1 MMKSIRI
8 LALIV
13 AALLAACS
21 DESTTEKIVEVTSSG
36 VDVVSDISM
45 LPACGKSND
54 RELVWVKGE
63 MTPRMCSDGKWYA
76 VAEGSVS
83 ATCFSEPLADGSGIK
98 IICGGDSI
106 GVLLNG
112 MDGKDGAQGQQGEK
126 GVAGEDGKSGDAGNN
141 GSSGTDGKNGKNGT
155 DGKDGVPGENG
166 KDGVDGKDGAPGANG
181 KDGKDGNDG
190 TDGTSCSLKK
200 IDENVVR
207 VICGNDSTD
216 LYVGELPDTVTQGE
230 VELDSEKIAVSLDE
244 VSGLT
249 QKGPFLKGSAVLV
262 REMEDGRTLTQT
274 GYSFNGKILNDRGEF
289 KVNARMLVS
298 QYVMLEATG
307 YYRNEVTGEN
317 SNSALTLF
325 AITDVNDR
333 NTVNVNLLT
342 HLEYERVIYLVTQKK
357 MKVRVAKKQA
367 QKEVF
372 ALLHI
377 DATNFSNSE
386 DLNIAGASDE
396 DAALLAFSIILQGD
410 RSESELSELLTKI
423 ATDMEEDGIWGD
435 SASRA
440 SMADWASFVDSAD
453 GFAKIRRNV
462 ENWKLSSAVPH
473 FEKYMQKFWTT
484 EYGIGE
490 CSEANVGAVV
500 ASKKAPFEFCK
511 GSLVY
516 IDDSW
521 PQLFACV
528 ENGDTTVLDDSWQR
542 RYVCQEDGLWHFATD
557 AEKDMYLWHDTT
569 DGAIKSGNVT
579 GKIYVFDSLGIA
591 NGHKGWREADEEE
604 IAYGGCNKSLYG
616 AYRQNLHKTADY
628 GEDGGFHEN
637 YFIQCQEAAHD
648 WVAVNEEHFPI
659 IETQGWDD
667 GEDGE
672 ARWGD
677 SIGSVNWGTDCG
689 TMCQRKCYVFDTS
702 AAYKGWHL
710 KNVDYSDSDCS
721 LGIGGCNERRAGQTV
736 KAKDDNYYA
745 CRPGWRWNIH
755 RAVDEYHYLW
765 ESVTSRVAENT
776 EGWACLDS
784 NDGEIRLGKAN
795 DAYFVCEDNAWRDA
809 TTDEER
815 ECRENGVCNI
825 SRCTDRKKGRFK
837 EIDDVL
843 YICDR
848 GRFGYD
854 DYDDYRWR
862 TANCAEIKSGRLCM
876 GRDSVVVVWAC
887 EEYGGFQIDYVCY
900 SDGCMPIS
908 TPSEYTPA
916 NWNKKKAEYY
926 TQETHPDA
934 VYGEDL
940 VDARDG
946 NIYKTVF
953 IGGKRWMAENLRYA
967 DSAKTPNMKSI
978 KGYYDYIKQFS
989 CDTQG
994 CEYSWTA
1001 AMDID
1006 SKWQWID
1013 SPSPPERTPSSLVQV
1028 PHRGICPNG
1037 WHVPDTTEWKML
1049 EEFGAAG
1056 LQMRGYR
1063 YWNNATDASGFSA
1076 LPVCSDYYSGNICTS
1091 SFWSISEYDG
1101 KYDCA
1106 YIWKI
1111 EAETVA
1117 FATDYESSKGNQL
1130 PIRCIQDDP

>member
-1 MMKSIRI
+1 MKSIRI

-13 AALLAACS
+13 AALLSACS

-36 VDVVSDISM
+36 VDVVSDISK
-45 LPACGKSND
+45 LPDCGKSND

-63 MTPRMCSDGKWYA
+63 MTPRMCSEGKWYA

-126 GVAGEDGKSGDAGNN
+126 GVAGEDGKSGDAGNK

-155 DGKDGVPGENG
+155 DGKDGAPGENG

-181 KDGKDGNDG
+181 KDGKDGQDG

-200 IDENVVR
+200 IDENLVR

-216 LYVGELPDTVTQGE
+216 LYAGELPDTVSQGE

-307 YYRNEVTGEN
+307 YYRNEVTGDN

-357 MKVRVAKKQA
+357 MKVRAAKKQA

-423 ATDMEEDGIWGD
+423 ATDMEKDGTWDD

-440 SMADWASFVDSAD
+440 SMADWAAHVDSTD

-473 FEKYMQKFWTT
+473 FEKYIQKFWTT
-484 EYGIGE
+484 EYGIVE

-500 ASKKAPFEFCK
+500 VSKKAPFEFCK

-528 ENGDTTVLDDSWQR
+528 ENGDTTVLDDSWQN
-542 RYVCQEDGLWHFATD
+542 RYVCQEDGLWRFATV
-557 AEKDMYLWHDTT
+557 AEKDVYLWKDTT
-569 DGAIKSGNVT
+569 DGAIKPGNVT
-579 GKIYVFDSLGIA
+579 GKIYVFDSLGVA
-591 NGHKGWREADEEE
+591 NGKKGWREADEEE
-604 IAYGGCNKSLYG
+604 RLYGGCNKSLYG
-616 AYRQNLHKTADY
+616 AYRQSLNKTANY

-637 YFIQCQEAAHD
+637 YFIQCQESAHD

-659 IETQGWDD
+659 IETQGWGD

-702 AAYKGWHL
+702 AAYKGWRF
-710 KNVDYSDSDCS
+710 KNIESAYSSRDCS
-721 LGIGGCNERRAGQTV
+721 LGIGGCNERRAGQIV
-736 KAKDDNYYA
+736 KANDGDYYS
-745 CRPGWRWNIH
+745 CRPGWRWNVG
-755 RAVDEYHYLW
+755 RAVDEYHYFW
-765 ESVTSRVAENT
+765 ENVTSRVAENT

-784 NDGEIRLGKAN
+784 NEGEIRLGKEGS
-795 DAYFVCEDNAWRDA
+795 AYFVCEDYVWREA

-815 ECRENGVCNI
+815 NCRESGACNI
-825 SRCTDRKKGRFK
+825 SSRCTYTKKGKFK

-843 YICDR
+843 YVCDQ
-848 GRFGYD
+848 GRYGYD

-862 TANCAEIKSGRLCM
+862 AANCAEIKSGQLCM
-876 GRDSVVVVWAC
+876 GHDSTVVWAC
-887 EEYGGFQIDYVCY
+887 EKYGGFQIDYVCY
-900 SDGCMPIS
+900 GDAWRPINI
-908 TPSEYTPA
+908 PSEYSPA
-916 NWNKKKAEYY
+916 NWKKKKAEYY
-926 TQETHPDA
+926 TQETLPDA
-934 VYGEDL
+934 VYGDDL
-940 VDARDG
+940 VDSRDG
-946 NIYKTVF
+946 NVYKTVF

-967 DSAKTPNMKSI
+967 DSAKTPNMKSM

-994 CEYSWTA
+994 CKYSWTA
-1001 AMDID
+1001 ALDID
-1006 SKWQWID
+1006 SKWQWYD
-1013 SPSPPERTPSSLVQV
+1013 VRPGHTPSSLVQA
-1028 PHRGICPNG
+1028 PHRGICPEG

-1049 EEFGAAG
+1049 GDIDAVA

-1063 YWNNATDASGFSA
+1063 YWKNATDASGFSA
-1076 LPVCSDYYSGNICTS
+1076 LPSCYYSDCTS
-1091 SFWSISEYDG
+1091 SYWSISEKESEYV
-1101 KYDCA
+1101 YT
-1106 YIWKI
+1106 WKI
-1111 EAETVA
+1111 GNDATEFYEAG
-1117 FATDYESSKGNQL
+1117 KGDQL
-1130 PIRCIQDDP
+1130 PIRCIQN

>member
-1 MMKSIRI
+1 MKSIRV

-45 LPACGKSND
+45 LPDCGKSND

-63 MTPRMCSDGKWYA
+63 TTPRICSEGKWYA

-126 GVAGEDGKSGDAGNN
+126 GAAGEAGMSGDTGNGGN
-141 GSSGTDGKNGKNGT
+141 SGTDGKDGKNGT
-155 DGKDGVPGENG
+155 DGKDGAPGENG
-166 KDGVDGKDGAPGANG
+166 KDGADGKDGAPGANG

-207 VICGNDSTD
+207 VICGNDSTE
-216 LYVGELPDTVTQGE
+216 LYAGELPDTVVQGE
-230 VELDSEKIAVSLDE
+230 IELDSEKIAVSLDE

-357 MKVRVAKKQA
+357 MKVRAAKKQA

-423 ATDMEEDGIWGD
+423 ATDMEEDGIWDD

-440 SMADWASFVDSAD
+440 SMADWAALVDSTD

-490 CSEANVGAVV
+490 CSEANVGVVV
-500 ASKKAPFEFCK
+500 ADNRIS
-511 GSLVY
+511 
-516 IDDSW
+516 
-521 PQLFACV
+521 
-528 ENGDTTVLDDSWQR
+528 NDSWQR
-542 RYVCQEDGLWHFATD
+542 RYVCQEDGLWRFATD

-569 DGAIKSGNVT
+569 DGAIKPGNVT

-604 IAYGGCNKSLYG
+604 RLYGGCNKSLFG
-616 AYRQNLHKTADY
+616 AYRKNLYPTSGYDENGHHY
-628 GEDGGFHEN
+628 HE
-637 YFIQCQEAAHD
+637 YYYIQCQESAHD
-648 WVAVNEEHFPI
+648 WVPVNEEHYLAI
-659 IETQGWDD
+659 DTQGWID
-667 GEDGE
+667 GEDGDT
-672 ARWGD
+672 RWGD
-677 SIGSVNWGTDCG
+677 SLGLGVKDL
-689 TMCQRKCYVFDTS
+689 CYVYDTS
-702 AAYKGWHL
+702 ATYKGWREGS
-710 KNVDYSDSDCS
+710 YRDCQTVM
-721 LGIGGCNERRAGQTV
+721 LGCTKGRAGLVV
-736 KAKDDNYYA
+736 KANDGVYYVCGPEWLWNKSKDVY
-745 CRPGWRWNIH
+745 
-755 RAVDEYHYLW
+755 EYHYRW
-765 ESVTSRVAENT
+765 NPITDRVAENVD
-776 EGWACLDS
+776 GWACLDS
-784 NDGEIRLGKAN
+784 NDGEIRLGKAGE
-795 DAYFVCEDNAWRDA
+795 AYFVCEDNVWREA
-809 TTDEER
+809 STDEER
-815 ECRENGVCNI
+815 DCRENGVCNI
-825 SRCTDRKKGRFK
+825 SRCTYMKKGKFK

-862 TANCAEIKSGRLCM
+862 TANCAEIKTGQFCM
-876 GRDSVVVVWAC
+876 GYDSVVVWAC

-900 SDGCMPIS
+900 SDAWRPVS

-946 NIYKTVF
+946 NVYKTVF
-953 IGGKRWMAENLRYA
+953 IEGKRWMAENLRYA
-967 DSAKTPNMKSI
+967 DSAKTPNMKSV

-1013 SPSPPERTPSSLVQV
+1013 SPTLPERIPSSLVQA

-1037 WHVPDTTEWKML
+1037 WHVPDTTEWKIL

-1063 YWNNATDASGFSA
+1063 KWENATDVSGFSA
-1076 LPVCSDYYSGNICTS
+1076 LPNCSDYYSGNICTS

-1111 EAETVA
+1111 EADTVA
-1117 FATDYESSKGNQL
+1117 FATDYESDKGNHL

>member
-36 VDVVSDISM
+36 VGVVSDISM
-45 LPACGKSND
+45 LPDCGKSND

-63 MTPRMCSDGKWYA
+63 MTPRMCSEGKWYA

-126 GVAGEDGKSGDAGNN
+126 GAAGEAGTSGDTGNGGN
-141 GSSGTDGKNGKNGT
+141 SGTDGKDGKNGT
-155 DGKDGVPGENG
+155 DGKDGAPGENG
-166 KDGVDGKDGAPGANG
+166 KDGADGKDGAPGANG

-207 VICGNDSTD
+207 VICGNDSTE
-216 LYVGELPDTVTQGE
+216 LYAGELPDTVVQGE
-230 VELDSEKIAVSLDE
+230 IELDSEKIAVSLDE

-357 MKVRVAKKQA
+357 MKVRAAKKQA

-423 ATDMEEDGIWGD
+423 ATDMEEDGIWDD

-440 SMADWASFVDSAD
+440 SMADWAALVDSTD

-569 DGAIKSGNVT
+569 DGAIKPGNVT

-604 IAYGGCNKSLYG
+604 RLYGGCNKSLFG
-616 AYRQNLHKTADY
+616 AYRKNLYPTSGYDENGHHY
-628 GEDGGFHEN
+628 HE
-637 YFIQCQEAAHD
+637 YYYIQCQESAHD
-648 WVAVNEEHFPI
+648 WVPVNEEHYLAI
-659 IETQGWDD
+659 DTQGWID
-667 GEDGE
+667 GEDGDT
-672 ARWGD
+672 RWGD
-677 SIGSVNWGTDCG
+677 SLGLGVKDL
-689 TMCQRKCYVFDTS
+689 CYVYDTS
-702 AAYKGWHL
+702 ATYKGWREGS
-710 KNVDYSDSDCS
+710 YRDCQTVM
-721 LGIGGCNERRAGQTV
+721 LGCTEGRAGLVV
-736 KAKDDNYYA
+736 KANDGVYYVCGPEWLWNESKDVY
-745 CRPGWRWNIH
+745 
-755 RAVDEYHYLW
+755 EYHYRW
-765 ESVTSRVAENT
+765 NSITDRVAENVD
-776 EGWACLDS
+776 GWACLDS
-784 NDGEIRLGKAN
+784 NDGEIRLGKAGE
-795 DAYFVCEDNAWRDA
+795 AYFVCEDNVWRE
-809 TTDEER
+809 TSTDEER
-815 ECRENGVCNI
+815 DCRENGVCNI
-825 SRCTDRKKGRFK
+825 SRCTYMKKGKFK
-837 EIDDVL
+837 EVDDVL
-843 YICDR
+843 YICDQ

-862 TANCAEIKSGRLCM
+862 AANCAEIKTGQFCM
-876 GRDSVVVVWAC
+876 GYDSVVVWAC
-887 EEYGGFQIDYVCY
+887 EEYGGFQMDYVCY
-900 SDGCMPIS
+900 SDAWRPINI
-908 TPSEYTPA
+908 PSEYTAA

-946 NIYKTVF
+946 NVYKTVF
-953 IGGKRWMAENLRYA
+953 IEGKRWMAENLRYA
-967 DSAKTPNMKSI
+967 DSVETPNMKSM
-978 KGYYDYIKQFS
+978 KGYRDNYISQFS
-989 CDTQG
+989 CDAQG
-994 CEYSWTA
+994 CKYSWTA

-1006 SKWQWID
+1006 SKWQWYD
-1013 SPSPPERTPSSLVQV
+1013 VYPQGHTPSSLVQA
-1028 PHRGICPNG
+1028 PHRGICPEG
-1037 WHVPDTTEWKML
+1037 WHVPDTTEWKKL
-1049 EEFGAAG
+1049 ETFGAAG

-1117 FATDYESSKGNQL
+1117 FAKDYESGKGNQL

>member
-1 MMKSIRI
+1 MKSIRV
-8 LALIV
+8 LALIA

-45 LPACGKSND
+45 LPDCGKSND

-63 MTPRMCSDGKWYA
+63 TTPRICSEGKWYA

-98 IICGGDSI
+98 VICGGDSI

-126 GVAGEDGKSGDAGNN
+126 GAAGEAGASGDTGNGGN
-141 GSSGTDGKNGKNGT
+141 SGTDGKDGKNGT
-155 DGKDGVPGENG
+155 DGKDGAPGENG
-166 KDGVDGKDGAPGANG
+166 KDGADGKDGAPGANG

-207 VICGNDSTD
+207 VICGNDSTE
-216 LYVGELPDTVTQGE
+216 LYAGELPDTVVQGE
-230 VELDSEKIAVSLDE
+230 IELDSEKIAVSLDE

-274 GYSFNGKILNDRGEF
+274 GYSFNGKIMNDRGEF

-357 MKVRVAKKQA
+357 MKVRAAKKQA

-423 ATDMEEDGIWGD
+423 ATDMEEDGIWDD

-440 SMADWASFVDSAD
+440 SMADWAALVDSTD

-542 RYVCQEDGLWHFATD
+542 RYVCQEDRLWHFATD

-569 DGAIKSGNVT
+569 DGAIKPGNVT

-604 IAYGGCNKSLYG
+604 RLYGGCNKSLFG
-616 AYRQNLHKTADY
+616 AYRKNLYPTSGYD
-628 GEDGGFHEN
+628 EN
-637 YFIQCQEAAHD
+637 GQHYHQYLYIQCQESAHD
-648 WVAVNEEHFPI
+648 WVVVNEEHFPMI
-659 IETQGWDD
+659 DTQDWSD

-672 ARWGD
+672 SRWGD
-677 SIGSVNWGTDCG
+677 SVRVAWGVDL
-689 TMCQRKCYVFDTS
+689 CYVYDTS
-702 AAYKGWHL
+702 AANKGWNL
-710 KNVDYSDSDCS
+710 KYVDYSDRDCS

-736 KAKDDNYYA
+736 KANDDNYYA
-745 CRPGWRWNIH
+745 CRSGWSWNIH
-755 RAVDEYHYLW
+755 RAVEEYHYLW
-765 ESVTSRVAENT
+765 QTVTSRVAENT
-776 EGWACLDS
+776 ESWACLDS
-784 NDGEIRLGKAN
+784 NDGEIRLGKEGG
-795 DAYFVCEDNAWRDA
+795 AYFVCEDYAWRDA

-815 ECRENGVCNI
+815 DCRENGVCNI
-825 SRCTDRKKGRFK
+825 SRCTERKKGKFK

-843 YICDR
+843 YVCNQ

-854 DYDDYRWR
+854 DDYEDYRWR

-876 GRDSVVVVWAC
+876 GRDSVVVWAC

-900 SDGCMPIS
+900 SDAWRPVS
-908 TPSEYTPA
+908 TPSDYTPA

-946 NIYKTVF
+946 NVYKTVF

-967 DSAKTPNMKSI
+967 DSVETPNMKSV

-1013 SPSPPERTPSSLVQV
+1013 SPTLPERIPSSVVQA

-1063 YWNNATDASGFSA
+1063 KWENATDASGFSA

-1101 KYDCA
+1101 RYDCA

-1111 EAETVA
+1111 EADTVA
-1117 FATDYESSKGNQL
+1117 FATDYESGKGNQL

>member
-1 MMKSIRI
+1 MKSIRI

>member
-1 MMKSIRI
+1 MKSIRI

-126 GVAGEDGKSGDAGNN
+126 GVAGEDGKSGDTGNGGN
-141 GSSGTDGKNGKNGT
+141 SGTDGKDGKNGT
-155 DGKDGVPGENG
+155 DGKAGAPGENG
-166 KDGVDGKDGAPGANG
+166 KDGADGKDGAPGANG

-207 VICGNDSTD
+207 VVCGNDSTD

-357 MKVRVAKKQA
+357 MKVRAAKKQA

-423 ATDMEEDGIWGD
+423 ATDMEEDGIWDD

-440 SMADWASFVDSAD
+440 SMADWAALVDSTD

-500 ASKKAPFEFCK
+500 ASKKTPFEFCK

-604 IAYGGCNKSLYG
+604 RLYGGCNKSLFG
-616 AYRQNLHKTADY
+616 AYRKNLYPTSGYDENGHHY
-628 GEDGGFHEN
+628 HE
-637 YFIQCQEAAHD
+637 YYYIQCQESAHD
-648 WVAVNEEHFPI
+648 WVVVNEEHFPMI
-659 IETQGWDD
+659 DTQDWSD

-672 ARWGD
+672 SRWGD
-677 SIGSVNWGTDCG
+677 SVRVAWGVDL
-689 TMCQRKCYVFDTS
+689 CYVYDTS
-702 AAYKGWHL
+702 AAHKGWNL
-710 KNVDYSDSDCS
+710 KYVDYSDSDCS

-887 EEYGGFQIDYVCY
+887 EEYGGFQIDYVC
-900 SDGCMPIS
+900 
-908 TPSEYTPA
+908 
-916 NWNKKKAEYY
+916 
-926 TQETHPDA
+926 
-934 VYGEDL
+934 
-940 VDARDG
+940 
-946 NIYKTVF
+946 
-953 IGGKRWMAENLRYA
+953 
-967 DSAKTPNMKSI
+967 
-978 KGYYDYIKQFS
+978 
-989 CDTQG
+989 
-994 CEYSWTA
+994 
-1001 AMDID
+1001 
-1006 SKWQWID
+1006 
-1013 SPSPPERTPSSLVQV
+1013 
-1028 PHRGICPNG
+1028 
-1037 WHVPDTTEWKML
+1037 
-1049 EEFGAAG
+1049 
-1056 LQMRGYR
+1056 
-1063 YWNNATDASGFSA
+1063 
-1076 LPVCSDYYSGNICTS
+1076 
-1091 SFWSISEYDG
+1091 
-1101 KYDCA
+1101 
-1106 YIWKI
+1106 
-1111 EAETVA
+1111 
-1117 FATDYESSKGNQL
+1117 
-1130 PIRCIQDDP
+1130 

>member
-1 MMKSIRI
+1 MKSIRV
-8 LALIV
+8 LALIA

-45 LPACGKSND
+45 LPDCGKSND

-63 MTPRMCSDGKWYA
+63 TTPRICSEGKWYA

-98 IICGGDSI
+98 VICGGDSI

-126 GVAGEDGKSGDAGNN
+126 GAAGEAGASGDTGNGGN
-141 GSSGTDGKNGKNGT
+141 SGTDGKDGKNGT
-155 DGKDGVPGENG
+155 DGKDGAPGENG
-166 KDGVDGKDGAPGANG
+166 KDGADGKDGAPGANG

-207 VICGNDSTD
+207 VICGNDSTE
-216 LYVGELPDTVTQGE
+216 LYAGELPDTVVQGE
-230 VELDSEKIAVSLDE
+230 IELDSEKIAVSLDE

-274 GYSFNGKILNDRGEF
+274 GYSFNGKIMNDRGEF

-357 MKVRVAKKQA
+357 MKVRAAKKQA

-423 ATDMEEDGIWGD
+423 ATDMEEDGIWDD

-440 SMADWASFVDSAD
+440 SMADWAALVDSTD

-500 ASKKAPFEFCK
+500 ASKNAPFEFCK

-604 IAYGGCNKSLYG
+604 RLYGGCNKSLFG
-616 AYRQNLHKTADY
+616 AYRKNLYPTSGYD
-628 GEDGGFHEN
+628 EN
-637 YFIQCQEAAHD
+637 GQHYHQYLYIQCQESAHD
-648 WVAVNEEHFPI
+648 WVVVNEEHFPMI
-659 IETQGWDD
+659 DTQDWSD

-672 ARWGD
+672 SRWGD
-677 SIGSVNWGTDCG
+677 SVRVAWGVDL
-689 TMCQRKCYVFDTS
+689 CYVYDTS
-702 AAYKGWHL
+702 AAHKGWNL
-710 KNVDYSDSDCS
+710 KYVDYSDSDCS

>member
-1 MMKSIRI
+1 MKSIRI

-13 AALLAACS
+13 AALLSACS

-36 VDVVSDISM
+36 VGVVSDISK
-45 LPACGKSND
+45 LPDCGKSND

-63 MTPRMCSDGKWYA
+63 MTPRMCSEGKWYA

-98 IICGGDSI
+98 MMCGGDSI

-126 GVAGEDGKSGDAGNN
+126 GAAGEDGASGDAGNN
-141 GSSGTDGKNGKNGT
+141 GNSGTDGKDGKNGT
-155 DGKDGVPGENG
+155 DGKDGTPGENG
-166 KDGVDGKDGAPGANG
+166 RDGVDGKDGQ
-181 KDGKDGNDG
+181 DG

-200 IDENVVR
+200 IDENLVR

-216 LYVGELPDTVTQGE
+216 LYAGELPDTVSQGE

-307 YYRNEVTGEN
+307 YYRNEVTGDN

-357 MKVRVAKKQA
+357 MKVRAAKKQA

-423 ATDMEEDGIWGD
+423 ATDMEKDGTWDD
-435 SASRA
+435 SVSRA
-440 SMADWASFVDSAD
+440 SMADWTALVDSAD

-473 FEKYMQKFWTT
+473 FEKYIQKFWTA
-484 EYGIGE
+484 EYGIEE
-490 CSEANVGAVV
+490 CSETNVGVVV
-500 ASKKAPFEFCK
+500 ADNRASN
-511 GSLVY
+511 
-516 IDDSW
+516 DSW
-521 PQLFACV
+521 
-528 ENGDTTVLDDSWQR
+528 ER
-542 RYVCQEDGLWHFATD
+542 RYICLESGLWRFATD

-569 DGAIKSGNVT
+569 DGAIKPGNVT
-579 GKIYVFDSLGIA
+579 GKIYVFDSLGVA
-591 NGHKGWREADEEE
+591 NGKKGWREADEEE
-604 IAYGGCNKSLYG
+604 NAYGGCNKSLYG
-616 AYRQNLHKTADY
+616 AYRQSLNKTANY

-637 YFIQCQEAAHD
+637 YFIQCQESAHD

-659 IETQGWDD
+659 IETQGWGD

-702 AAYKGWHL
+702 AAYKGWRF
-710 KNVDYSDSDCS
+710 KNIESAYSSRDCS
-721 LGIGGCNERRAGQTV
+721 LGIGGCNERRAGQIV
-736 KAKDDNYYA
+736 KANDGDYYS
-745 CRPGWRWNIH
+745 CRPGWRRNVG
-755 RAVDEYHYLW
+755 RAVDEYHYFW
-765 ESVTSRVAENT
+765 VNVTSRVAENT

-795 DAYFVCEDNAWRDA
+795 DAYFVCEDYAWRDA

-815 ECRENGVCNI
+815 NCRESGVCNI
-825 SRCTDRKKGRFK
+825 SRCTYMKKGKFK
-837 EIDDVL
+837 EVDDVL
-843 YICDR
+843 YICDQ
-848 GRFGYD
+848 GRYGYD

-876 GRDSVVVVWAC
+876 GRDSVVVWAC

-900 SDGCMPIS
+900 GDAWRPINI
-908 TPSEYTPA
+908 PSEYTPA
-916 NWNKKKAEYY
+916 NWNKKKTEYY

-946 NIYKTVF
+946 NVYKTVF

-967 DSAKTPNMKSI
+967 DSVETPNMKSI
-978 KGYYDYIKQFS
+978 KGYYDYMKQFS

-994 CEYSWTA
+994 CKYSWTA
-1001 AMDID
+1001 AMNID

-1028 PHRGICPNG
+1028 PHRGICPHG

-1063 YWNNATDASGFSA
+1063 YWKNATDASGFSA
-1076 LPVCSDYYSGNICTS
+1076 LPSCYYSDCTS
-1091 SFWSISEYDG
+1091 SYWSISEKERYV
-1101 KYDCA
+1101 YT
-1106 YIWKI
+1106 WKI
-1111 EAETVA
+1111 GNDATEFCEAG
-1117 FATDYESSKGNQL
+1117 KGDQL